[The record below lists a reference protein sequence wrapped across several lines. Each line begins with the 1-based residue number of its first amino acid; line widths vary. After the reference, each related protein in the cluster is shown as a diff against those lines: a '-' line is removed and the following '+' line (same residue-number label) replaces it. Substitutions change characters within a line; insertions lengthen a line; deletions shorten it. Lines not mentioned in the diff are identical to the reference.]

1 MRDHRVRMG
10 RYKIWLVWIAALLM
24 LCYCSKKT
32 SPTATIQNDYD
43 EDLTGLRPEVKEYIS
58 PEPWTPPPKIIDTGN
73 SRLDIDDML
82 EVILDSMHEV
92 NKRTQFSQYT
102 IQVHNSSRREAADSA
117 RLEVFRILPDSKP
130 TLEYVSPSYR
140 VRVGRYFNQLEAYQ
154 TLLKLREQFPNAI
167 IVPEGVYL
175 K

>member
-1 MRDHRVRMG
+1 MG
-10 RYKIWLVWIAALLM
+10 RNRYWPVCVAGLLIFSH
-24 LCYCSKKT
+24 CSKKT
-32 SPTATIQNDYD
+32 SPSATIQNIYD
-43 EDLTGLRPEVKEYIS
+43 EDLTELRPEIQEYVS
-58 PEPWTPPPKIIDTGN
+58 PEPWTPPPKMIN
-73 SRLDIDDML
+73 AENARLDVTDML

-92 NKRTQFSQYT
+92 NKRTQFSQFT

-130 TLEYVSPSYR
+130 ALEYVAPSYR